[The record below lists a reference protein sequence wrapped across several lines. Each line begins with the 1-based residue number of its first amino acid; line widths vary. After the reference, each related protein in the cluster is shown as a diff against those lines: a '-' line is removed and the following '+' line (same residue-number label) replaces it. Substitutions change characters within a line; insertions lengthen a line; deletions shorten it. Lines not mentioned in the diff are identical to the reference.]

1 MERLGLLFA
10 TNKPYPWNLQTIL
23 CWDRILV
30 SRQHSHGDLEG
41 QLGTRQALF
50 YAFYCRSSFAV
61 RLSQLALASID
72 LLPPKPAL
80 PPTMTPPDL
89 DALFSYF
96 TGNPDVNAVLTALD
110 AATVRQQA
118 KVFSSQI
125 HRDHALLR
133 SIIERH
139 ESKIQRRWEKKS
151 KSQRLTVLLSAW
163 PHSMPATHRPDW
175 AILRRF
181 RKEGNKANLRHH
193 LGRHRGAFLW
203 PYINQEDLVKTRALL
218 LLLKS
223 RARNHPSLFAG
234 ADAAAM
240 NLGAVRNAIEPDILS
255 AFVMMLNGMTSQDEY
270 GKLVF
275 WPVEQPDKIRDWFLK
290 KQQFLPGEGL
300 LVLEAQAGLL
310 AFLLSCCHQ
319 ILHDISPD
327 KLASQEFPVEPE
339 PAVKDKRAGTVDLLP
354 SLLELA
360 EEAPYTCQ
368 HLDLNNTISL
378 LAAGLARTQDH
389 IWTLR
394 EDPGYYVEQL
404 VEDKEHRAELIKDVN
419 GALDPFLKTD
429 DFWAALIFVFLTVS
443 LSKLEEFTDLHNQAL
458 ELRALQAKHE
468 TRGEIK
474 FGSALPSEYMTALLI
489 FRKSL
494 QQTADFYLAHLAPM
508 HMCVRLGGADSAE
521 ISFQRIEK
529 VDTTVLDLYDIFKVF
544 SHQTSE
550 LGDLG
555 YPIFADQVER
565 LIRADPKAKELL
577 SPLVARSIGE
587 LSILGECMR
596 QIDTYPPWVREFA
609 WAAHVS
615 NKTVWIECAKKAQP
629 SFDIA
634 LALSA
639 SKLEKAGIGH
649 ILGQPGRI
657 GEYPAAKKRNKAVV
671 EALQKAETNLD
682 HFWAK
687 IDELLI
693 TGLGSNRFLAGPRTL
708 QRTSDW
714 IEPVKEKAK
723 STTITSSSV
732 DSITQPLSSVFLTPT
747 TGSDDVSARNEIL
760 AAKAKTKVKAKSRGT
775 PGPQASDV
783 QETTVAS
790 PVSRDCH
797 EVQDDQPTF
806 AVDSRALKVFRV
818 LFFDPSAHTTPGE
831 VAWNDFI
838 HAMGSA
844 GFAAQKLYG
853 SVWHFQPT
861 NLDAERSI
869 QFHEPHPHGK
879 LPFLTA
885 RRYGRRLTRAYG
897 WVGGMFWLK
906 PKPNVK
912 DTA

>member
-1 MERLGLLFA
+1 MTTPDPIPSLSYYTGKRDFDAVL
-10 TNKPYPWNLQTIL
+10 
-23 CWDRILV
+23 
-30 SRQHSHGDLEG
+30 S
-41 QLGTRQALF
+41 
-50 YAFYCRSSFAV
+50 AV
-61 RLSQLALASID
+61 RGGQD
-72 LLPPKPAL
+72 PFE
-80 PPTMTPPDL
+80 L
-89 DALFSYF
+89 DKSPF
-96 TGNPDVNAVLTALD
+96 
-110 AATVRQQA
+110 Q
-118 KVFSSQI
+118 
-125 HRDHALLR
+125 
-133 SIIERH
+133 
-139 ESKIQRRWEKKS
+139 IQRRWEKKS

-175 AILRRF
+175 ATLRRF
-181 RKEGNKANLRHH
+181 RFEGDMANLRRN
-193 LGRHRGAFLW
+193 LDRHRGAFLW

-223 RARNHPSLFAG
+223 RARNHPSLFAA

-240 NLGAVRNAIEPDILS
+240 TLGAVRNAIEPVFPS
-255 AFVMMLNGMTSQDEY
+255 TFVMMLNGMTSQEEY
-270 GKLVF
+270 GKLF
-275 WPVEQPDKIRDWFLK
+275 I
-290 KQQFLPGEGL
+290 PGEGL
-300 LVLEAQAGLL
+300 RVLEAQGGLL

-360 EEAPYTCQ
+360 EEAPYRTCQ
-368 HLDLNNTISL
+368 DLDLKNTVSL
-378 LAAGLARTQDH
+378 LAPGLARAQDH

-394 EDPGYYVEQL
+394 EDPGYFVEQV
-404 VEDKEHRAELIKDVN
+404 VEDKEHRTELIKDVN
-419 GALDPFLKTD
+419 GAIDPWSKTD
-429 DFWAALIFVFLTVS
+429 DFWVSVIFAFLAVS
-443 LSKLEEFTDLHNQAL
+443 VLTLEVFTDLHNQAL

-474 FGSALPSEYMTALLI
+474 LGSELPSEYMTALLI

-494 QQTADFYLAHLAPM
+494 EQAADFHLGHLARMFLNSPPIR
-508 HMCVRLGGADSAE
+508 HMCVREADDPSIPRKLRFATTV

-529 VDTTVLDLYDIFKVF
+529 VDNTVLDLYSIFKVF
-544 SHQTSE
+544 SDEVAKSN
-550 LGDLG
+550 DVMRNLG
-555 YPIFADQVER
+555 YPILADRAER
-565 LIRADPKAKELL
+565 HIRAEVKAKELL
-577 SPLVARSIGE
+577 SPLVARAVGE

-596 QIDTYPPWVREFA
+596 QIDMYQPWAREFGWWVA
-609 WAAHVS
+609 QGR
-615 NKTVWIECAKKAQP
+615 NKTLLPEAAKSLRPKLTRGIA
-629 SFDIA
+629 DA
-634 LALSA
+634 LAPSQL
-639 SKLEKAGIGH
+639 KKAGIH
-649 ILGQPGRI
+649 IFGQPGGI
-657 GEYPAAKKRNKAVV
+657 GEYPAAKKRNKAAV

-682 HFWAK
+682 NFWAEVDK
-687 IDELLI
+687 LLM
-693 TGLGSNRFLAGPRTL
+693 TGLGPDYKNTAMSRFLAGPRTL

-714 IEPVKEKAK
+714 IEPVNEKAK
-723 STTITSSSV
+723 SSTTITSTSV
-732 DSITQPLSSVFLTPT
+732 DSVTQPLSSVFLTPT
-747 TGSDDVSARNEIL
+747 TSSDEVSTRNVIL

-783 QETTVAS
+783 QETAAAS
-790 PVSRDCH
+790 
-797 EVQDDQPTF
+797 QDDQPTF

-818 LFFDPSAHTTPGE
+818 LFFDPSSHTTPGE
-831 VAWNDFI
+831 AAWNDFI

-906 PKPNVK
+906 PKPDVK

>member
-1 MERLGLLFA
+1 MS
-10 TNKPYPWNLQTIL
+10 T
-23 CWDRILV
+23 
-30 SRQHSHGDLEG
+30 
-41 QLGTRQALF
+41 
-50 YAFYCRSSFAV
+50 AV
-61 RLSQLALASID
+61 RD
-72 LLPPKPAL
+72 G
-80 PPTMTPPDL
+80 L
-89 DALFSYF
+89 DPFEFDKSPCAYS
-96 TGNPDVNAVLTALD
+96 AERQKLD

-151 KSQRLTVLLSAW
+151 KSQRLAVLLSAW
-163 PHSMPATHRPDW
+163 SHSMPATHRPDY
-175 AILRRF
+175 ATLRRF
-181 RKEGNKANLRHH
+181 RNEGDMANLRHH
-193 LGRHRGAFLW
+193 LSRHRGAFLW

-234 ADAAAM
+234 ADGAAM
-240 NLGAVRNAIEPDILS
+240 DLVVVRNAIEPVIPS
-255 AFVMMLNGMTSQDEY
+255 AFVMMLNGMTGQDEY

-275 WPVEQPDKIRDWFLK
+275 WP
-290 KQQFLPGEGL
+290 QFLPGRGL

-327 KLASQEFPVEPE
+327 KLASQGFPVEPE
-339 PAVKDKRAGTVDLLP
+339 PAVKDTRAGTVDLLP

-368 HLDLNNTISL
+368 DLDLNNTISL

-394 EDPGYYVEQL
+394 EDPGYCVEQL
-404 VEDKEHRAELIKDVN
+404 IERKEHRTELVKDLN
-419 GALDPFLKTD
+419 GAIDPWLKTD
-429 DFWAALIFVFLTVS
+429 DSWAWLIFTFLSAS

-458 ELRALQAKHE
+458 ELRALQAKYE
-468 TRGEIK
+468 ARGEIRL
-474 FGSALPSEYMTALLI
+474 GSELPSEYMTALLI

-494 QQTADFYLAHLAPM
+494 QQTANFYLAHLAHLAPLFLHFPPIR
-508 HMCVRLGGADSAE
+508 HMCVRHEAADLPEVSL
-521 ISFQRIEK
+521 QRTEK
-529 VDTTVLDLYDIFKVF
+529 VDTTVLALHDIFKVF
-544 SHQTSE
+544 SHETSE

-577 SPLVARSIGE
+577 SPLVASSVGE
-587 LSILGECMR
+587 LSIVGECMR
-596 QIDTYPPWVREFA
+596 QIDTYQPWVREFA
-609 WAAHVS
+609 WAAHVRK
-615 NKTVWIECAKKAQP
+615 KTLSTECERKLQLSIK
-629 SFDIA
+629 IA
-634 LALSA
+634 RALTP
-639 SKLEKAGIGH
+639 SKLEKAGIH
-649 ILGQPGRI
+649 ILGQPGEI

-671 EALQKAETNLD
+671 EALRRAEIKLD
-682 HFWAK
+682 NFWAK
-687 IDELLI
+687 IDKLLT
-693 TGLGSNRFLAGPRTL
+693 TGLESAYENTALSRFLAGPRTL
-708 QRTSDW
+708 QRTSYW

-723 STTITSSSV
+723 STTTITSTSV

-747 TGSDDVSARNEIL
+747 TRCDEFSARNEIL
-760 AAKAKTKVKAKSRGT
+760 AAKAKAKVKAKSRGT

-783 QETTVAS
+783 QETAAAS
-790 PVSRDCH
+790 LS
-797 EVQDDQPTF
+797 QDDQPTF

-879 LPFLTA
+879 VPFLTA
-885 RRYGRRLTRAYG
+885 RRYGGRLTRAYG

-906 PKPNVK
+906 PKPDVK
-912 DTA
+912 DTV